1 MKCFTISG
9 VQKEQAVG
17 CAALVLLCRDVKLEI
32 VGGNNQEIPSA
43 GLILV
48 ANTPSRPLSLE
59 RECVIDATH

>member
-1 MKCFTISG
+1 MQHWS
-9 VQKEQAVG
+9 
-17 CAALVLLCRDVKLEI
+17 LCREVKLEI